1 MTTDARGLA
10 VALASQSDEALE
22 RLFHERDVS
31 VRVPWRDFFDVAEAF
46 LEPASIAAGLRFV
59 TARQADELQRIAAGV
74 LEAST
79 DKELIAAGLVA
90 ADGTMYPSVA
100 NVVAQRTVTSL
111 DAPETHDDPEP
122 DARAAERAFTT
133 IGNIADLLT
142 VLLTSPLAQ
151 IGTGAVSAT
160 ERRRLAEANVVDDAD
175 DVDTLLRVGQI
186 AGLTATIERKWMAT
200 PEGASWLGASNR
212 DRWDRIARA
221 IASYLPAGM
230 RADDGRALP
239 AHQWPTAY
247 PWDPEWPARAHRI
260 RNALFLLGLLT
271 ADGEP
276 TRWAAPLLAGGEP
289 DRAALSELLPHEVNQ
304 IYLQH
309 DLTAISP
316 GPLDAGLDIR
326 LRSMAVR
333 ESHAQA
339 STYRFTAASLMDA
352 VTGGETEES
361 ITEFL
366 HAISLTG
373 IPQPL
378 AYLVGEAAR
387 RHGSIRVGFTPD
399 GSQTLVTAESNA
411 LIDTLAVDQALRPL
425 GLTRSPLGLIS
436 HVGRDTVGVALADAH
451 YPVILVTRTG
461 APERLQRRRLAEP
474 SAVASTPMYADV
486 LERLRESASDNSES
500 AWLERELELA
510 VRNRSTVTVTVEIP
524 GAASR
529 TFTLEASGFGGG
541 RLRGRDKAADVER
554 TLPISHITRIE
565 TISSAPR

>member
-10 VALASQSDEALE
+10 LALASQSDEALE
-22 RLFHERDVS
+22 QLFAEREVS
-31 VRVPWRDFFDVAEAF
+31 VRVAWRDFFDAAESF
-46 LEPASIAAGLRFV
+46 LEPSSVAVGLRAV
-59 TARQADELQRIAAGV
+59 SAAHAEC
-74 LEAST
+74 LR
-79 DKELIAAGLVA
+79 LIAAGEYRGTIDERLVA
-90 ADGTMYPSVA
+90 AGFVATDGTMYAPVA
-100 NVVAQRTVTSL
+100 SGVRELTAEVTAPVASAG
-111 DAPETHDDPEP
+111 APEPA
-122 DARAAERAFTT
+122 ARAAERAFTT

-151 IGTGAVSAT
+151 IGTGAVSAA

-186 AGLTATIERKWMAT
+186 SGLTVTVDRKWTAT
-200 PEGASWLGASNR
+200 PAGASWLGASNR
-212 DRWDRIARA
+212 ERWARIADA
-221 IASYLPAGM
+221 IVAFLPAGM
-230 RADDGRALP
+230 RDSDGSVLP
-239 AHQWPTAY
+239 SAQWPAAY
-247 PWDPEWPARAHRI
+247 PWNPEWPVRAQRI
-260 RNALFLLGLLT
+260 RTALFLLGLLT

-276 TRWAAPLLAGGEP
+276 TPWAAPLLAGGEA
-289 DRAALSELLPHEVNQ
+289 DRAALSELLPHEVDQ

-316 GPLDAGLDIR
+316 GPLEAGLDIR

-339 STYRFTAASLMDA
+339 STYRFTASSLMDA

-366 HAISLTG
+366 NKISLTG

-378 AYLVGEAAR
+378 AYLVGESAR
-387 RHGSIRVGFTPD
+387 RHGSIRVGFAPD
-399 GSQTLVTAESNA
+399 GAQTLVTAVSNA

-425 GLTRSPLGLIS
+425 ALTRSALGLLS
-436 HVGRDTVGVALADAH
+436 RVGRDTVGMALADAH
-451 YPVILVTRTG
+451 YPVILVAEDG
-461 APERLQRRRLAEP
+461 SPERLQRHRLAEP
-474 SAVASTPMYADV
+474 STVRQTAVYADL
-486 LERLRESASDNSES
+486 LERLRESSADDSDG

-510 VRNRSTVTVTVEIP
+510 VRNRNTVTVTVSIP
-524 GAASR
+524 GAEPR

-554 TLPISHITRIE
+554 TLPVSHITSIE
-565 TISSAPR
+565 TIS

>member
-10 VALASQSDEALE
+10 VALASQSDAALDQ
-22 RLFHERDVS
+22 LFSERDVS
-31 VRVPWRDFFDVAEAF
+31 VRVVWRDFFDAAESF

-59 TARQADELQRIAAGV
+59 TAAQAEVLRQLAAGAM
-74 LEAST
+74 LTADDST
-79 DKELIAAGLVA
+79 LKAAGFIA
-90 ADGTMYPSVA
+90 ADGTMYAPVA
-100 NVVAQRTVTSL
+100 SVVAELAVAGSNSA
-111 DAPETHDDPEP
+111 DAATFPAHAEP
-122 DARAAERAFTT
+122 AARAAERAFTT

-151 IGTGAVSAT
+151 IGTGAVSAA
-160 ERRRLAEANVVDDAD
+160 ERRRLAEANVVDDPD

-186 AGLTATIERKWMAT
+186 SGLTATVDRKWMAT

-212 DRWDRIARA
+212 ERWDRIAHA
-221 IASYLPAGM
+221 IVSFLPAGM
-230 RADDGRALP
+230 RASDGSVVP
-239 AHQWPTAY
+239 AAHWPTAY
-247 PWDPEWPARAHRI
+247 PWDQEWPARAQRI
-260 RNALFLLGLLT
+260 RTALFLLGLLT
-271 ADGEP
+271 ADGSP
-276 TRWAAPLLAGGEP
+276 TPWAEPLLAGGEP
-289 DRAALSELLPHEVNQ
+289 DRAALSELLPHEVDQ

-316 GPLDAGLDIR
+316 GPLEAGLDIR

-339 STYRFTAASLMDA
+339 STYRFTASSLMDA
-352 VTGGETEES
+352 VTGGETEET

-366 HAISLTG
+366 TKISLTG

-378 AYLVGEAAR
+378 AYLVGESAR

-399 GSQTLVTAESNA
+399 RDQTLVTAESNA

-425 GLTRSPLGLIS
+425 GLTRSALGLTS
-436 HVGRDTVGVALADAH
+436 RVGRDTVGVALADAH
-451 YPVILVTRTG
+451 YPVTLVAADG
-461 APERLQRRRLAEP
+461 SPERLQRHRLAEP
-474 SAVASTPMYADV
+474 SVASATPAYTDL
-486 LERLRESASDNSES
+486 LERLRASAADNSES

-510 VRNRSTVTVTVEIP
+510 VRNRNTVTVTVEIP
-524 GAASR
+524 GAEPR

-554 TLPISHITRIE
+554 TLPVSHITSIE
-565 TISSAPR
+565 TIA